1 MKLVPAA
8 TGGRVCGIV
17 AWTAI
22 CFAGMGDNAPASKQ
36 GAGRDDVR
44 ALPEH
49 LSALVGSLH
58 GPEDLGRNHDKYLT
72 YPDRDDADGAAS
84 A

>member
-1 MKLVPAA
+1 MSSDAPRAEQPPEEAVP
-8 TGGRVCGIV
+8 
-17 AWTAI
+17 
-22 CFAGMGDNAPASKQ
+22 
-36 GAGRDDVR
+36 

-58 GPEDLGRNHDKYLT
+58 GPVDLGRNHDKYLT
-72 YPDRDDADGAAS
+72 YTDHEEPGGAAS

>member
-1 MKLVPAA
+1 M
-8 TGGRVCGIV
+8 RQR
-17 AWTAI
+17 
-22 CFAGMGDNAPASKQ
+22 ASR
-36 GAGRDDVR
+36 AGRDDVR

-49 LSALVGSLH
+49 LPALVGSLH

-72 YPDRDDADGAAS
+72 YTDRDDADGAAS